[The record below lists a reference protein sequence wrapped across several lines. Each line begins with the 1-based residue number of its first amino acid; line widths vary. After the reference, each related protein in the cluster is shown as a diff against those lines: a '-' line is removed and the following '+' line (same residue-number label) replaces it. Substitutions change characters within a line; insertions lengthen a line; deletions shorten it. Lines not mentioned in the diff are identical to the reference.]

1 MIRGK
6 GKEMTD
12 AQFECAMARI
22 RRGDKQGLQEIYE
35 AYIGLIYA
43 IVKDVLKSKENAED
57 VTSDFFIKLWDKADA
72 YQGGRGHRAWMT
84 TIARNMAID
93 YLRKYGKEEAR
104 EIVEEIEKPEAYVQE
119 ADWGNPVEQEVLAGV
134 SITEA
139 LSRLKENERQIMNM
153 KILGD
158 MTFQEIA
165 ESLKVPL
172 GTVTWRYQSAVKKL
186 RRCGYGTGF

>member
-1 MIRGK
+1 
-6 GKEMTD
+6 MTD
-12 AQFECAMARI
+12 IQFDAAMRRI
-22 RRGDKQGLQEIYE
+22 RQGDKRGLQEIYE
-35 AYIGLIYA
+35 AYITLIYA
-43 IVKDVLKSKENAED
+43 IVKDVLRNKENAED
-57 VTSDFFIKLWDKADA
+57 VTSDFFIKLWDKADY
-72 YQGGRGHRAWMT
+72 YQGGRGHKTWMT

-104 EIVEEIEKPEAYVQE
+104 EILDEIEKEPVSGQNTEWE
-119 ADWGNPVEQEVLAGV
+119 SPVEQEVISDTA
-134 SITEA
+134 IEEA
-139 LSRLKENERQIMNM
+139 LSTLKENERQIMNM

-165 ESLKVPL
+165 YSLQIPL